1 MGKVAFE
8 ALEGP
13 PRLHVADTVGNE
25 QYTLHLDEPVSPEPV
40 STDGFEYPVS
50 DAVRVETSGFDL
62 GTIVRMHLWD
72 EKGELLHT
80 SDRDT
85 EISVSAGDYYL
96 EICHPVKTYIR
107 FSGSVDVTP
116 VDGRMRVR
124 FDRPTSVSVGARSPR
139 KQPAGTIIT
148 TSNPADVMTAF
159 SYLGEG
165 LLTTKPLRSYP
176 NLRGYPPE
184 VRVGNELDVSGDL
197 RTGDQPV
204 TMALPE
210 ELSFLYEAAPLV
222 YYLNTDVQPSSK
234 PELRVD
240 GDSVYQFD
248 SGSFG
253 SEVAE
258 LLQHIF
264 GLDCVVRTAGSYP
277 IETVETNRLSGVIPF
292 DLPELYEA
300 DQETRL
306 RRYLDVPFQ
315 PVSAQVPNWPAT
327 GYVEPFAANIEA
339 IPHLVAQ
346 LIPVRAVSPDRI
358 SGTEARRSALRA
370 FTNGG
375 SSTRAASE
383 VFNGEASFVEIE
395 SSDNT
400 NDIWVGNDIPIL
412 TNKLIVEGFRNR
424 FERDSSDRNSI
435 DVTIVCN
442 ESWMNAEATTVRDY
456 YADAE
461 DLPFN
466 VTIYENLD
474 RTSLESLLE
483 AKTDF
488 LHYIGHATADG
499 LRCNDGYLDIAS
511 VESIGVEAFFL
522 NACQSYR
529 QAIKLVEGGAIGGI
543 ATLSDVT
550 DDQANIVGRTAI
562 RLLNIGYPLRMAL
575 EIARSRSIIGGQ
587 YLAVGDD
594 SATLVSTKGLPNKC
608 TVESTNDGYELT
620 VSTYQTFR
628 LGAGGIYHPWMS
640 SEDGTYLTGKS
651 IGPFE
656 LPAAELS
663 EFLEFTN
670 VPVEFDGEFRWAFDL
685 AEELD

>member
-25 QYTLHLDEPVSPEPV
+25 QYTLYVDEPVSPEPA

-50 DAVRVETSGFDL
+50 DAVRVETSGFQL
-62 GTIVRMHLWD
+62 GTIVTMHLWSSNG
-72 EKGELLHT
+72 KLLHIT
-80 SDRDT
+80 DRDT
-85 EISVSAGDYYL
+85 EITVSSGDYYL
-96 EICHPVKTYIR
+96 EICHPIKTYIR
-107 FSGSVDVTP
+107 FSGSVAV
-116 VDGRMRVR
+116 
-124 FDRPTSVSVGARSPR
+124 TSVDERMQVQFDKSTSISIGARSPR
-139 KQPAGTIIT
+139 KQPAGTITT
-148 TSNPADVMTAF
+148 TSNPTDIMNAF

-165 LLTTKPLRSYP
+165 LMTTKPSRSYP

-184 VRVGNELDVSGDL
+184 VRLGDELDVPSDL
-197 RTGDQPV
+197 KTGEQPV
-204 TMALPE
+204 TMAMPE
-210 ELSFLYEAAPLV
+210 EVSFLYEAAPLI
-222 YYLNTDVQPSSK
+222 YFLNADVRPSSE
-234 PELRVD
+234 PELRID

-248 SGSFG
+248 SESFG
-253 SEVAE
+253 SNVSE
-258 LLQHIF
+258 LLQHTF

-277 IETVETNRLSGVIPF
+277 VETVETDRLSDVIPF
-292 DLPELYEA
+292 DLLELYEA

-306 RRYLDVPFQ
+306 RKYLDVPFQ
-315 PVSAQVPNWPAT
+315 PVRGQVPDWPAT
-327 GYVEPFAANIEA
+327 AYVEPFATNIEA

-346 LIPVRAVSPDRI
+346 LIPVRAVIPDRI
-358 SGTEARRSALRA
+358 SGMEARHSALRA
-370 FTNGG
+370 FTTGG
-375 SSTRAASE
+375 PTRAASE

-395 SSDNT
+395 SSENSH
-400 NDIWVGNDIPIL
+400 DIWVGDDIPIS
-412 TNKLIVEGFRNR
+412 TNKLVVEGFRNR
-424 FERDSSDRNSI
+424 FKRDSSDRNSI
-435 DVTIVCN
+435 EVTIVCN

-466 VTIYENLD
+466 VTIHENLD
-474 RTSLESLLE
+474 RASLANLL
-483 AKTDF
+483 AQNTDF

-499 LRCNDGYLDIAS
+499 LQCNDGYLDIAS
-511 VESIGVEAFFL
+511 VESIGVQAFFL

-550 DDQANIVGRTAI
+550 DDQANIVGRTAT

-587 YLAVGDD
+587 YLVVGDD
-594 SATLVSTKGLPNKC
+594 SATLVSTQGIPNKC
-608 TVESTNDGYELT
+608 IVESTDDGYELT
-620 VSTYQTFR
+620 ISTYQTFR
-628 LGAGGIYHPWMS
+628 LGAGGIYQPWLS
-640 SEDGTYLTGKS
+640 SEEGSFLTGRS

-656 LPAAELS
+656 LRATELI
-663 EFLEFTN
+663 EFLQFTN
-670 VPVEFDGEFRWAFDL
+670 VPVQFDGEFRWAFDL